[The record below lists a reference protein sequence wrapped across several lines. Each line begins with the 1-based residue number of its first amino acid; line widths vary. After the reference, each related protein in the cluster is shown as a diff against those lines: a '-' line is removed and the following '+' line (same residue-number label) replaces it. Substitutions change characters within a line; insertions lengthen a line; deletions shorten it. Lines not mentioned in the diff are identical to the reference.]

1 MFLFLFVVVYAF
13 LITTKIFKG
22 INGEKGLAA
31 IIALAASFL
40 VMMSPNILSVLTNM
54 VPWLTLLVIFL
65 FLTFFIVRMFAGDDE
80 KLFSSLIR
88 QSTVY
93 WILIVILILVVIVS
107 FSQTYGQPLLEEQ
120 LPDGSTTTY
129 NDAGELVVVVD
140 NSNGGADTVQVVDG
154 NIPESSTTTDDFSTN
169 VLNTIIHPKVL
180 GMLMLLIIAFFA
192 IIFLAKNKD
201 PDNK

>member
-1 MFLFLFVVVYAF
+1 M
-13 LITTKIFKG
+13 T
-22 INGEKGLAA
+22 GEKGLAA
-31 IIALAASFL
+31 IIALSASFL

-65 FLTFFIVRMFAGDDE
+65 FLTFFIIRMFAGDDSD
-80 KLFSSLIR
+80 LFSSLIR

-93 WILIVILILVVIVS
+93 WILLVILILIIIVS
-107 FSQTYGQPLLEEQ
+107 FSQTYGQPLLDEQ
-120 LPDGSTTTY
+120 LPQETQTY
-129 NDAGELVVVVD
+129 TENGELIVTID
-140 NSNGGADTVQVVDG
+140 NTAGRSDTIQIVNGNDPTT
-154 NIPESSTTTDDFSTN
+154 STTTDDFSTN

-180 GMLMLLIIAFFA
+180 GMLMLLLIAFFS